1 MRDAIAE
8 RAGLVN
14 ALMLA
19 VAVVGATLFAISPLL
34 PDIAHAFGV
43 DVARAGILPGAF
55 GLSLAVVAPLV
66 GLGAQDLPRTRI
78 IILGLLAF
86 ALVWLL
92 AIVVS
97 VFEILVLLAM
107 LAGAA
112 TGAVLPAAYACAADL
127 VDYAQ
132 RARVMGR
139 IVSGWSLAILLVVP
153 MMGAAAQWVNWR
165 WAFAAL
171 AGCALVIAGWLA
183 VMQCGWPGG
192 EASRLPARAKG
203 DALDRDSGPS
213 ADAVR
218 AIGAATL
225 LRDLRAV
232 LRDRCVQ
239 VLLAANLLDMGAF
252 YAVYSFA
259 GAELRRVNDWGASP
273 ASLTVACYGIGLALV
288 TFNGRL
294 IDRWGKRRSAIAA
307 LCALGFVLSGLPW
320 LVGSPL
326 MMAAAIVV
334 WGLIQGTFFT
344 AITTL
349 ASEQFTHLRGVV
361 VALLSGSTYFGVSLY
376 TPLSSWIYAQAGY
389 RAVGLEAAAGCLLA
403 AALLAFTRGGR
414 LAAAGD
420 SKAG

>member
-19 VAVVGATLFAISPLL
+19 VATVGATLFAISPLL
-34 PDIAHAFGV
+34 PDIAQAFGV

-66 GLGAQDLPRTRI
+66 GLGAQHLPRTRI

-97 VFEILVLLAM
+97 VFEILVVLAM

-127 VDYAQ
+127 VGYAQ

-153 MMGAAAQWVNWR
+153 MMGAAAQLMNWR

-171 AGCALVIAGWLA
+171 AGCALAIACWLA
-183 VMQCGWPGG
+183 VSQRGAPS
-192 EASRLPARAKG
+192 EQSSRSSSKPVDDAS
-203 DALDRDSGPS
+203 DRDSSPG
-213 ADAVR
+213 ADAVPAIR
-218 AIGAATL
+218 AADL
-225 LRDLRAV
+225 LRDLQAV
-232 LRDRCVQ
+232 LRDSCVQ
-239 VLLAANLLDMGAF
+239 VLLAANLLNMGAF

-259 GAELRRVNDWGASP
+259 GAELRRVNDWGAAP
-273 ASLTVACYGIGLALV
+273 ASLIVACYGIGLALV

-294 IDRWGKRRSAIAA
+294 IDRWGKRRSAITA
-307 LCALGFVLSGLPW
+307 LCALGFVLSALPW

-326 MMAAAIVV
+326 TMAAAIML
-334 WGLIQGTFFT
+334 WGLVQGTFFT

-349 ASEQFTHLRGVV
+349 ASEQFTQLRGVV
-361 VALLSGSTYFGVSLY
+361 VALLSGSTYLGVSLY

-414 LAAAGD
+414 LAGAGD
-420 SKAG
+420 EVRG